1 MQCLSGAIAHRAV
14 ITLAF
19 SSLVLCCAEGF
30 AQIPS
35 SQDFSKLVELSATR
49 LHISRR
55 VALTKWDTHQPVA
68 DPPQDP
74 RENQV
79 IAAAAEEA
87 ARSGLPA
94 GLASAFFADQIE
106 ASKLVQ
112 FELMAEWQRAARA
125 PLEPRADLK
134 TELRPALDALRS
146 RFIGELIATQRL
158 RSAPDCRRQ
167 VAHATRA
174 HAEMHRLGPLYAIAL
189 DRGLA
194 RVCGE

>member
-1 MQCLSGAIAHRAV
+1 MQRLSGAKARRAV
-14 ITLAF
+14 LSLAF
-19 SSLVLCCAEGF
+19 SSLAFGCAEGF
-30 AQIPS
+30 AQVPS
-35 SQDFSKLVELSATR
+35 SKDFSTLVELSATR

-55 VALTKWDTHQPVA
+55 VALTKWDTRQPVA

-87 ARSGLPA
+87 ARSGLPSR
-94 GLASAFFADQIE
+94 LASAFFADQIE

-112 FELMAEWQRAARA
+112 FELMAEWQRAASA
-125 PLEPRADLK
+125 PVEPRADLK
-134 TELRPALDALRS
+134 AELRPARDALRS
-146 RFIGELIATQRL
+146 QFIGELIATQSL
-158 RSAPDCRRQ
+158 RGAPDCRRQ
-167 VAHATRA
+167 VAQATRA

-194 RVCGE
+194 RVCSE